1 MAVDPFVVSDVER
14 FAGRLLR
21 AGVALAALLLFVGL
35 VAWSADV
42 DEAIAEGLFWGGFL
56 VLMATPLV
64 RVVVS
69 LVEYVRAR
77 EWMFVLATLGVL
89 AVLSGTMWV
98 ALSH

>member
-1 MAVDPFVVSDVER
+1 MAVDPFVVSDAER

-21 AGVALAALLLFVGL
+21 AGVALAAILLFVGL
-35 VAWSADV
+35 VAWSAV
-42 DEAIAEGLFWGGFL
+42 NEAIAEDLFWGGFL
-56 VLMATPLV
+56 VLMATPLA

-69 LVEYVRAR
+69 FVEYVRAR

-89 AVLSGTMWV
+89 AVLSGTVWV